1 MKNDNAMDRLRA
13 ARPAPPPPA
22 DDHDARFA
30 QTVAEPG
37 DPRLASPTATAK
49 TRSARRWTTRPRI
62 LAGGSLGLA
71 GVAAGLVFAFSGST
85 APPAFAVTQNAD
97 GSLLVHLYRFSPAQL
112 QILTQQLNAGGIPGQ
127 ISFGTWHGAAPV
139 PGPITCSNDVP
150 GAQQVKMLLGSDG
163 TYVVPA
169 GQQGAGS
176 WHLVECLVFPA
187 KGATNTYT
195 FTGPTTTT
203 GGPSTTA
210 TTGGPTATTGGPSTN
225 GAG

>member
-1 MKNDNAMDRLRA
+1 MKNDNEMDRLRA
-13 ARPAPPPPA
+13 ARPAAPPPTR
-22 DDHDARFA
+22 DHEARFV
-30 QTVAEPG
+30 QTIAEPG
-37 DPRLASPTATAK
+37 DPRLASPTTTGK
-49 TRSARRWTTRPRI
+49 TRSARRWVSRPRI

-71 GVAAGLVFAFSGST
+71 GVAAGLVLAFSGST
-85 APPAFAVTQNAD
+85 ASPAFAVTQNSN

-112 QILTQQLNAGGIPGQ
+112 QVLTQQLNAGGIPGQ
-127 ISFGTWHGAAPV
+127 ISFGTWHGPAPV

-150 GAQQVKMLLGSDG
+150 GAQQVQMLLGSGG

-176 WHLVECLVFPA
+176 WHLVECIVVPA

-195 FTGPTTTT
+195 FTGPNVTI
-203 GGPSTTA
+203 GGPTD
-210 TTGGPTATTGGPSTN
+210 TTGGPTDTTGETATN